1 MTISSEIGMVCYW
14 FDAISWVVNQQLKQL
29 SHFCGPLIYCYTPI
43 LEPSDAPLVLVATR
57 YAIKLHRSFRFS
69 DISLWRSETAC
80 ESMWFCMKYR
90 SYHRFGLMAYDG
102 LPRIPFNSRCN
113 YVHLSRPFIYHWF
126 MYIYM
131 YVKSHRRVSNRTAIS
146 HLDVSSEAPNELGP
160 VVFDRSKM
168 LATPSRSLAGKLARE
183 QSCPKPPP
191 MFKMSKVSAL
201 KRTWEDLATCQV
213 GPKKQ
218 TKPIDCWEHYEYDR
232 ICIS

>member
-1 MTISSEIGMVCYW
+1 MMGCLG
-14 FDAISWVVNQQLKQL
+14 FL
-29 SHFCGPLIYCYTPI
+29 S
-43 LEPSDAPLVLVATR
+43 
-57 YAIKLHRSFRFS
+57 
-69 DISLWRSETAC
+69 TAAVI
-80 ESMWFCMKYR
+80 M
-90 SYHRFGLMAYDG
+90 
-102 LPRIPFNSRCN
+102 
-113 YVHLSRPFIYHWF
+113 FIYHGRSSITDSCIYI
-126 MYIYM
+126 YIYM

-168 LATPSRSLAGKLARE
+168 PATPSRSLAGKLARE

-218 TKPIDCWEHYEYDR
+218 TKPIDC
-232 ICIS
+232 

>member
-1 MTISSEIGMVCYW
+1 MVCYW

-126 MYIYM
+126 MYIYI
-131 YVKSHRRVSNRTAIS
+131 YIYI
-146 HLDVSSEAPNELGP
+146 
-160 VVFDRSKM
+160 
-168 LATPSRSLAGKLARE
+168 
-183 QSCPKPPP
+183 C
-191 MFKMSKVSAL
+191 MSKVTAEYQIELLYPIWMCQARHRMNSGQWSSTGRKCSPRRPDHWLVSWRGNRAVQSRHPCSKCQRCL
-201 KRTWEDLATCQV
+201 RWKEPGKTWRLV
-213 GPKKQ
+213 RLVRKNKLNL
-218 TKPIDCWEHYEYDR
+218 
-232 ICIS
+232 